1 MKKVKTRQ
9 LIETDIKLFGEWLYL
24 NRELN
29 RFDPDIFTYGSTRV
43 IAVAED
49 DDPVMF
55 VPYQIVILMESVAP
69 NPRASPMKRAL
80 ALKQFQA
87 YLIDLAAASGI
98 GEIYFV
104 ATDKDMESIAKR
116 HGYEEVEGT
125 LLRLK
130 PHNFN
135 PRKLRK

>member
-1 MKKVKTRQ
+1 
-9 LIETDIKLFGEWLYL
+9 
-24 NRELN
+24 
-29 RFDPDIFTYGSTRV
+29 
-43 IAVAED
+43 
-49 DDPVMF
+49 
-55 VPYQIVILMESVAP
+55 
-69 NPRASPMKRAL
+69 
-80 ALKQFQA
+80 
-87 YLIDLAAASGI
+87 
-98 GEIYFV
+98 V